1 MNGFEKQELE
11 TQGMMSRLF
20 GSKPGHNALVEI
32 NNFLAESTAATELT
46 EEIVS
51 NFIKNWGAKFDS
63 SNIEYRSSMYRKVAD
78 HVYISAVSKDDPVFE
93 ETKHLAQVLELPEK
107 LQRLADNGAK
117 KVAYFSRCRKIISG
131 EEPLTISE
139 INNVF
144 GYDYE
149 DGYDIRVQVFHDYLN
164 KKFDEIAEQQ
174 RFSPDEET
182 ALREICTKLDIP
194 YEFKPNIQNALDKY
208 LSLIHI

>member
-63 SNIEYRSSMYRKVAD
+63 SNIEYRSSMYRNRM
-78 HVYISAVSKDDPVFE
+78 YSIVFSYVG
-93 ETKHLAQVLELPEK
+93 KQYQK
-107 LQRLADNGAK
+107 R
-117 KVAYFSRCRKIISG
+117 
-131 EEPLTISE
+131 
-139 INNVF
+139 
-144 GYDYE
+144 
-149 DGYDIRVQVFHDYLN
+149 DG
-164 KKFDEIAEQQ
+164 
-174 RFSPDEET
+174 T
-182 ALREICTKLDIP
+182 G
-194 YEFKPNIQNALDKY
+194 
-208 LSLIHI
+208 

>member
-32 NNFLAESTAATELT
+32 NNFLAECTAATELT

-78 HVYISAVSKDDPVFE
+78 YVYTTAASKDDHVFE
-93 ETKHLAQVLELPEK
+93 ETRHLAQVLELPEK

-139 INNVF
+139 INTVF

-174 RFSPDEET
+174 RAVLQAPAADAAVF
-182 ALREICTKLDIP
+182 
-194 YEFKPNIQNALDKY
+194 
-208 LSLIHI
+208 